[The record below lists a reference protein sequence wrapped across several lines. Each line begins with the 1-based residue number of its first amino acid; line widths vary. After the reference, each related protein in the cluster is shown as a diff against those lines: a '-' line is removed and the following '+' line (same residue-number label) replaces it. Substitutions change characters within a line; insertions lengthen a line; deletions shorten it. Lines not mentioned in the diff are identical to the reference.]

1 MNFTQLKTKI
11 TTLLDRSDYDTRAGE
26 FINSAIH
33 ILEQTYDWRQM
44 EAAPVTG
51 NLTTSIDYIDIP
63 ARYKN
68 VKCLFI
74 TVDTREKP
82 LSKKSYFWIKSHY
95 PSGSN
100 SKGEPEMFATKTGES
115 KFVIRPYPQQTYA
128 YELVYNAFS
137 SDLVTDT
144 NESNFWMSDMWEIVY
159 YGALINYELDSGK
172 KLDLGTADAPLS
184 PRILYDSLL
193 GKLMKTQT
201 DEELSHYP
209 LYSGADYVY

>member
-11 TTLLDRSDYDTRAGE
+11 TALLDRSDYNARAGE

-51 NLTTSIDYIDIP
+51 NLTTSGDYIAIP
-63 ARYKN
+63 DRYKN
-68 VKCLFI
+68 VKSLFI
-74 TVDTREKP
+74 TANTREKP
-82 LSKKSYFWIKSHY
+82 LAKKDYFWIKSRY
-95 PSGSN
+95 PYGTDGR
-100 SKGEPEMFATKTGES
+100 GEPEVFATKTGES
-115 KFVIRPYPQQTYA
+115 KFIIRPYPQQTYA
-128 YELVYNAFS
+128 YELIYNAFS
-137 SDLVTDT
+137 ADLVTDT

-172 KLDLGTADAPLS
+172 KLEIGTEDAPLS

-193 GKLMKTQT
+193 GKLMKTQI